1 MPTNI
6 TMKPYIQMPRFG
18 KLSTVSSTA
27 KIHHVRPCTKGRGSF
42 LSCRAQGY
50 FHHQS
55 VPRFFP
61 TFLRPRL
68 RVVRLYIFFF
78 RAFQLRTFVLLRG
91 AIGPRRPP
99 RPRSSSGNSSMHR
112 TVCSCF
118 CITVWAFEL
127 FIVEDDIIYV
137 LIAVFALFVITGAFH
152 PYQN

>member
-78 RAFQLRTFVLLRG
+78 GRSSCVLLFFFVGPSDPGGLQGLGHRPGIAPCIVLFVL
-91 AIGPRRPP
+91 
-99 RPRSSSGNSSMHR
+99 
-112 TVCSCF
+112 
-118 CITVWAFEL
+118 
-127 FIVEDDIIYV
+127 
-137 LIAVFALFVITGAFH
+137 VFALRSGHLSYLSSRMI
-152 PYQN
+152 